1 MAGVATATGLGIG
14 GIAAIGGLAL
24 SAIGMGA
31 SFGQASQQRKAE
43 EAAKRQAEK
52 AMAEARK
59 KLEVNYLDA
68 LAIQKEPY
76 ELEREALLVAG
87 AQGVEAARES
97 ERGAAAGV
105 GRIQLAQQKGQ
116 QGIRSAM
123 GREMTALDRAAAAED
138 SRLRDVG
145 IQLDLGEVA
154 GAQMAAA
161 DAGQAAAAA
170 QTQGFQ
176 QLASFGSQALQ
187 AAPLFSKSAGVRD
200 FNQSQRQAGITGK
213 EAYMKA
219 NPDKGFLGIGTGY
232 RQSDT
237 NLGRQ
242 AVLNN
247 NMLKMLNAENSGFN
261 ADRFAKLAGKQGL
274 GSFDEKQFLADPQSY
289 INRGSAEQQSYLQN
303 ILYGSSMNVGGPIED
318 EEIIEEVKR
327 KRRGNRIDGMYGFY

>member
-31 SFGQASQQRKAE
+31 SFGQASKQRKAE

-116 QGIRSAM
+116 QGIRTAM
-123 GREMTALDRAAAAED
+123 GREMTALDRAAAAEE

-154 GAQMAAA
+154 GAQMAAS

-176 QLASFGSQALQ
+176 QLASFGAQALQ

-200 FNQSQRQAGITGK
+200 FNQGQRQAVRQARQDSG
-213 EAYMKA
+213 
-219 NPDKGFLGIGTGY
+219 KGFLGIGTGV
-232 RQSDT
+232 DK
-237 NLGRQ
+237 Q
-242 AVLNN
+242 AVQNKF
-247 NMLKMLNAENSGFN
+247 MLDTLQGANSGFN
-261 ADRFAKLAGKQGL
+261 VDRFTKLAGKQGL
-274 GSFDEKQFLADPQSY
+274 GSFDEKQFLANPQSY
-289 INRGSAEQQSYLQN
+289 INRGSVEQQSYLNN
-303 ILYGSSMNVGGPIED
+303 ILYGGQMNYGGPIED
-318 EEIIEEVKR
+318 EVIIEEIKR
-327 KRRGNRIDGMYGFY
+327 KKSGDPMNGMSGFY

>member
-1 MAGVATATGLGIG
+1 MAGIAIAGLT
-14 GIAAIGGLAL
+14 L

-31 SFGQASQQRKAE
+31 SFAQ
-43 EAAKRQAEK
+43 AAKQRRAQEDAEANAAE
-52 AMAEARK
+52 AMAAARK

-68 LAIQKEPY
+68 LAVQKEPY

-87 AQGVEAARES
+87 AQGVDASRES

-116 QGIRSAM
+116 QGIRTAM
-123 GREMTALDRAAAAED
+123 GQEMTALDKAAAAEE

-145 IQLDLGEVA
+145 VQLDLGEVA

-176 QLASFGSQALQ
+176 QLASFGAQALE

-213 EAYMKA
+213 DAYMKA

-232 RQSDT
+232 RQASAEDG
-237 NLGRQ
+237 GRQ
-242 AVLNN
+242 GVLNKS
-247 NMLKMLNAENSGFN
+247 MLKTLKKSGF
-261 ADRFAKLAGKQGL
+261 DRNRFVSLKGKQGL
-274 GSFDEKQFLADPQSY
+274 SRFSDSSFEANPQSY
-289 INRGSAEQQSYLQN
+289 INRGSAQQQAYLQN
-303 ILYGSSMNVGGPIED
+303 ILYGLPMNVGGPIEVEGD
-318 EEIIEEVKR
+318 Q
-327 KRRGNRIDGMYGFY
+327 DGFY

>member
-1 MAGVATATGLGIG
+1 MAGIATAISIGLT
-14 GIAAIGGLAL
+14 AV
-24 SAIGMGA
+24 GMGA
-31 SFGQASQQRKAE
+31 SFAQAGQQRKAE
-43 EAAKRQAEK
+43 EKAKREAER

-123 GREMTALDRAAAAED
+123 GQEMSALDKAAAAED

-145 IQLDLGEVA
+145 VQLDLGEVS

-176 QLASFGSQALQ
+176 QLASLGAQVAS
-187 AAPLFSKSAGVRD
+187 AAPLYSKSAGVRD
-200 FNQSQRQAGITGK
+200 FNQGQRQAVRQARRDSG
-213 EAYMKA
+213 
-219 NPDKGFLGIGTGY
+219 KGFLGIGTGV
-232 RQSDT
+232 DK
-237 NLGRQ
+237 Q
-242 AVLNN
+242 AVQNQF
-247 NMLKMLNAENSGFN
+247 MLKTINEGFS
-261 ADRFAKLAGKQGL
+261 ADRFSKLAGTQGL
-274 GSFDEKQFLADPQSY
+274 ASFDEKSFLANPQSY
-289 INRGSAEQQSYLQN
+289 MNRGSAEQQAYLQN
-303 ILYGSSMNVGGPIED
+303 LLYDTPMTYGGPIED
-318 EEIIEEVKR
+318 AQIIEEIKR
-327 KRRGNRIDGMYGFY
+327 KRSGDPMNGMYGFY

>member
-1 MAGVATATGLGIG
+1 MAGIATAISIGLT
-14 GIAAIGGLAL
+14 AV
-24 SAIGMGA
+24 GMGA
-31 SFGQASQQRKAE
+31 SFAQAGQQRKAE
-43 EAAKRQAEK
+43 EKAKREAER

-123 GREMTALDRAAAAED
+123 GQEMSALDKAAAAED

-145 IQLDLGEVA
+145 VQLDLGEVA
-154 GAQMAAA
+154 GAQMAAS

-176 QLASFGSQALQ
+176 QLASLGAQVAS
-187 AAPLFSKSAGVRD
+187 AAPLYSKSAGVRD
-200 FNQSQRQAGITGK
+200 FNQGQRQAVRQARRDSG
-213 EAYMKA
+213 
-219 NPDKGFLGIGTGY
+219 KGFLGIGTGV
-232 RQSDT
+232 
-237 NLGRQ
+237 NKQ
-242 AVLNN
+242 AVQNEF
-247 NMLKMLNAENSGFN
+247 MLKTINEGFS
-261 ADRFAKLAGKQGL
+261 ADRFSKLAGTQGL
-274 GSFDEKQFLADPQSY
+274 GSFDENQFLANPQSY
-289 INRGSAEQQSYLQN
+289 MNRGSAEQQAYLQN
-303 ILYGSSMNVGGPIED
+303 LLYDTPMTYGGPIED
-318 EEIIEEVKR
+318 AQIKR
-327 KRRGNRIDGMYGFY
+327 KRSGDPMSGMYGFY

>member
-1 MAGVATATGLGIG
+1 MAGVATATGIGIG

-43 EAAKRQAEK
+43 EAAKRQAER

-116 QGIRSAM
+116 QAIRTAM
-123 GREMTALDRAAAAED
+123 GREMTALDRAAAAEE

-145 IQLDLGEVA
+145 VQLDLGEVA
-154 GAQMAAA
+154 GAQMAAS
-161 DAGQAAAAA
+161 DASQAAAAA

-176 QLASFGSQALQ
+176 QLASFGAQALQ

-200 FNQSQRQAGITGK
+200 FNQGQRQAVRQARRDSG
-213 EAYMKA
+213 
-219 NPDKGFLGIGTGY
+219 KGFLGIGTGV
-232 RQSDT
+232 DK
-237 NLGRQ
+237 Q
-242 AVLNN
+242 AVQNKF
-247 NMLKMLNAENSGFN
+247 MLDTLTGENSGFN
-261 ADRFAKLAGKQGL
+261 VDRFVKLAGKQGL
-274 GSFDEKQFLADPQSY
+274 GSFDEKQFLANPQSY
-289 INRGSAEQQSYLQN
+289 INRGSVEQQSYLNN

-318 EEIIEEVKR
+318 EVIIEEIKR
-327 KRRGNRIDGMYGFY
+327 KRSGDPMSSMYGFY

>member
-1 MAGVATATGLGIG
+1 MAGIATAISLGLT
-14 GIAAIGGLAL
+14 
-24 SAIGMGA
+24 AIGMGA
-31 SFGQASQQRKAE
+31 SFMQAGQQRKAE
-43 EAAKRQAEK
+43 EKAKREAER

-123 GREMTALDRAAAAED
+123 GQEMSALDKAAAAED

-145 IQLDLGEVA
+145 VQLDLGEVS

-176 QLASFGSQALQ
+176 QLASLGAQVAS
-187 AAPLFSKSAGVRD
+187 AAPLYSKSAGVKD
-200 FNQSQRQAGITGK
+200 FNQGQRQAVRQARRDSG
-213 EAYMKA
+213 
-219 NPDKGFLGIGTGY
+219 KGFLGIGTGV
-232 RQSDT
+232 DK
-237 NLGRQ
+237 Q
-242 AVLNN
+242 AVQNQF
-247 NMLKMLNAENSGFN
+247 MLKTINEGFS
-261 ADRFAKLAGKQGL
+261 ADRFSKLAGTQGL
-274 GSFDEKQFLADPQSY
+274 ASFDEKSFLANPQSY
-289 INRGSAEQQSYLQN
+289 MNRGSAEQQAYLQN
-303 ILYGSSMNVGGPIED
+303 LLYDTPMTYGGPIED
-318 EEIIEEVKR
+318 AQIIEEIKR
-327 KRRGNRIDGMYGFY
+327 KRSGDPMRGMYGFY